1 MRFILFRQQQDG
13 CASCCLGS
21 HHENLSDVGSLR
33 GTADK
38 RTVAVVG
45 LVELNAFVGLVHVI
59 DDLTLGQQDDQVLG
73 DEADGLLLHRLGDPY
88 AGILGHAEL
97 PTDDT
102 HISSVQVASTS
113 YIIWISRGNRD
124 LGQVRGNLLGI
135 GEQLL
140 DDVVDILT
148 FLHFNHMTSHT
159 LCHRDVLYQW
169 VGVGDSL
176 DVVERRHVIFLLY
189 VLSVL

>member
-1 MRFILFRQQQDG
+1 MG
-13 CASCCLGS
+13 
-21 HHENLSDVGSLR
+21 DVGCLR

-38 RTVAVVG
+38 RAVAVVG
-45 LVELNAFVGLVHVI
+45 LVELNALVGLVHVV
-59 DDLTLGQQDDQVLG
+59 DDLALGQQDDQVLG
-73 DEADGLLLHRLGDPY
+73 DKADGLLLHRLGNPDT
-88 AGILGHAEL
+88 GILGYAEL
-97 PTDDT
+97 STDDT
-102 HISSVQVASTS
+102 HVSSVQVASTPNLV
-113 YIIWISRGNRD
+113 WISRGNRD

-135 GEQLL
+135 REQLL
-140 DDVVDILT
+140 DDVIDILT

-159 LCHRDVLYQW
+159 LCHRDVLYQR